1 MATQLT
7 QIVLLTHITSRFLK
21 NLDDKLHAKI
31 IDVLASYIRANYEGR
46 DGVAVDHSYP
56 KI

>member
-1 MATQLT
+1 M
-7 QIVLLTHITSRFLK
+7 LTHITSRFLK